1 MGKEMNKEE
10 AIVCATCV
18 VQREKCEQECMMEA
32 ATKEIEYFEDEE
44 LDRFVGRESNE
55 YSDDEIEDFRYV
67 LYTMKETEVEDWT
80 RSLALRGINMP
91 NEIKDE
97 VAMLIQG

>member
-1 MGKEMNKEE
+1 MSGKKSNEG
-10 AIVCATCV
+10 AVACATCV
-18 VQREKCEQECMMEA
+18 VQSDKCEQECMMEA

-44 LDRFVGRESNE
+44 LDRFIGRDSSE

-80 RSLALRGINMP
+80 RSLALRGINLP

-97 VAMLIQG
+97 VAMLIKG